1 MALNIINKLINH
13 ISIQSQEDFI
23 EESLSKSQA
32 NALIERTR
40 DDYGVPSATN
50 PKNFNAESLYIALNM
65 QNLQTHFR
73 SFFPGGNSLFSY
85 RTDTLE
91 YIITDNNHYIIKIP
105 INRKDDFDAILDKLT
120 TTTDLL
126 EAENNDTNISFT
138 KKGDFTNFIKEK
150 ATERRLTITSY
161 QLDKENSR
169 INFTQHGWN
178 FLLSKDDP
186 FEVELIIYP
195 NQLRD
200 YESATLNLF
209 YCKNKNIFTLKGG
222 STHILINSHKA
233 KFCGENALKYDSY
246 YGNAIDFLNDIESIV
261 NKNAL
266 ESTRI
271 ILNDIIEPY
280 KNTNRKI
287 SSGFC
292 REFHNDHFKN
302 SSVAL
307 FKDIPE
313 PVTELTA
320 EYLPHGIICAPT

>member
-13 ISIQSQEDFI
+13 IQSQEDFI
-23 EESLSKSQA
+23 QEDFIKESLSKSQA

-40 DDYGVPSATN
+40 DDYGVPSVTN
-50 PKNFNAESLYIALNM
+50 PK
-65 QNLQTHFR
+65 
-73 SFFPGGNSLFSY
+73 
-85 RTDTLE
+85 
-91 YIITDNNHYIIKIP
+91 
-105 INRKDDFDAILDKLT
+105 DFD
-120 TTTDLL
+120 
-126 EAENNDTNISFT
+126 AENNDTNISFT

-150 ATERRLTITSY
+150 AAARSLTITSY
-161 QLDKENSR
+161 QLDKDNSH
-169 INFTQHGWN
+169 INFTQYGWN
-178 FLLSKDDP
+178 FPLSKDDP

-200 YESATLNLF
+200 YEQAKLNLL

-233 KFCGENALKYDSY
+233 KFCGENALKYGFY

-287 SSGFC
+287 SSSFC

-307 FKDIPE
+307 FKDIPD